1 MDKVHYLWLL
11 SRVEAILPDKL
22 SLSYEQ
28 RLLAHAHY
36 ARSSPPA
43 FPALHFK
50 PFRFAN
56 MSAASG
62 RQRCFARCVSVDRCF
77 ASCVAVDFLRLQSS
91 TFKCWDVWG
100 LDRWCRLV
108 GATPPCSTGV
118 VLFRRQGVGGFGTD
132 PQMPAV
138 PSIGPCVC
146 FHLKGSRRNCPLHP
160 GLLPFPLPCPYWLHA
175 NCVAYLKSL
184 QVSAPGRCSER
195 SPVHFQLC
203 LSRWVNVTRS
213 QLGFS
218 NRHHGFC
225 SHSEQ
230 SLSCASIQ
238 AICGSVA
245 EIKQSDIMVL
255 SRALTLPQNPLRNLH
270 RCFRSTIRLT
280 VARADCFMCETPVPS
295 ECLEWG

>member
-1 MDKVHYLWLL
+1 MDNVHYIWLL
-11 SRVEAILPDKL
+11 LSVEAILPDKL

-28 RLLAHAHY
+28 RLLAHAHYARCSTPAFLDEVLYLWLLSSVEAILPDKRSLSYEQRMLAHAHY

-56 MSAASG
+56 MSAAFG

-108 GATPPCSTGV
+108 GATPLCSTGI

-138 PSIGPCVC
+138 PSIGPSVC
-146 FHLKGSRRNCPLHP
+146 FHLKGSRLKWQMPSSP
-160 GLLPFPLPCPYWLHA
+160 WL
-175 NCVAYLKSL
+175 
-184 QVSAPGRCSER
+184 
-195 SPVHFQLC
+195 
-203 LSRWVNVTRS
+203 
-213 QLGFS
+213 
-218 NRHHGFC
+218 
-225 SHSEQ
+225 
-230 SLSCASIQ
+230 ASIPSPL
-238 AICGSVA
+238 SVLA
-245 EIKQSDIMVL
+245 
-255 SRALTLPQNPLRNLH
+255 A
-270 RCFRSTIRLT
+270 C
-280 VARADCFMCETPVPS
+280 
-295 ECLEWG
+295 